1 MDKSLFVTP
10 VNHYGISALAGLIFS
25 ANKLMTKG
33 NAESM
38 PATRKIKMRLK
49 LRKKIFCRIES
60 GNFA

>member
-38 PATRKIKMRLK
+38 PA
-49 LRKKIFCRIES
+49 S
-60 GNFA
+60 